1 MHNFNEDGKSMFEL
15 YSCTFPQLRRQQ
27 FPWVFFLWL
36 WRKMASSISKTF
48 LCYSPTSIA
57 QQKEVPSPILLIQT
71 PTEKHIIRK
80 HYFRHSSFFFFLI
93 WSSPDWNAAQIIPSL
108 SLNSANEKALGIFSS
123 LWMGREQPVLFLLV
137 DKQGGWIGH
146 HNPRLDQRF
155 ITDRTKVK

>member
-1 MHNFNEDGKSMFEL
+1 MKTGKACL
-15 YSCTFPQLRRQQ
+15 SCTPALFHNYEDNSSLG
-27 FPWVFFLWL
+27 FSFFGCEGKWL
-36 WRKMASSISKTF
+36 SSISKTF